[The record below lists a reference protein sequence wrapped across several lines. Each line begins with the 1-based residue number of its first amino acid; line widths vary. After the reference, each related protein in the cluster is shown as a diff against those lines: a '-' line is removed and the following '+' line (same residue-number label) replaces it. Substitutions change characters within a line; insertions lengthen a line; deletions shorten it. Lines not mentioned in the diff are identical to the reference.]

1 MTSPSPL
8 SSTEVLLAFFPRIK
22 DELISIMIKF
32 KSKLEYFIDYKTK
45 QINFTIPQ
53 ATEFLTHFPRHTD
66 GYKASVDRFV
76 NFGKQ
81 APQSAIALLLK
92 MVPNKE
98 GNFLYNELREKV
110 QFFGNFENL
119 LNLFLLIFFADCV
132 AQILSLEPN
141 TIFFDDLINLGY
153 ENIAP
158 GYESYEEPLRIQ
170 LISQYSV
177 IFSFL
182 SINKLDVF
190 IERFPSVLEKSD
202 PCLCIL
208 LHRFLRLTASANV
221 KIAQIAQFLNAL
233 EKMGI
238 NHKKNTKVITQWA
251 TSLCPLLSQL
261 NTDGCPEL
269 SLPLERIYS
278 MAMKKTHDRTADLHI
293 LLLCGNILLRD
304 TNLYKKNFENFF
316 YNNVLLKANKPHRV
330 HASLQTFI
338 SVIRGHFVSR
348 STLFWEWG
356 SFNANGQFG
365 IEATQLSEPNQ
376 IQSNENSYTNL
387 FFKHF
392 VKVAPIDKYPDL
404 VGQILVNF
412 AARDFNYFSTTTLPR
427 FIQEMEDDRWFLP
440 LNECL
445 STIVNPALHFAEWA
459 QENPLNCQIQIV
471 NSIPVLFNQLKPM
484 LFSISS
490 KYKSEEKT
498 EHIFSFTL
506 TDSMNYLKF
515 QLPCHTDDPF
525 LSTEQRIIDS
535 TNKIS
540 KFLQSIGFNSFFTTY
555 DESLPFQKYIIEN
568 ITPQEEK
575 EIQLLEFYPRIVNQ
589 SDLLAN
595 NLLPT
600 LLDTIL
606 NKSPAVGLFAIKVVN
621 CLFAAMPSSR
631 NIIYN
636 EIINKL
642 AEMTN
647 PVHIFIILELF
658 IKLFDLSLQ
667 PQCKLSCIKKF
678 INKSQSLAIYLMSI
692 PIPEIRDLSMSL
704 IERIYRFSNSYQIS
718 CPLFDILNNN
728 SKSIANAAINK
739 LYTSLK

>member
-1 MTSPSPL
+1 MTSPNPL

-238 NHKKNTKVITQWA
+238 NHKKNTKVITQ
-251 TSLCPLLSQL
+251 
-261 NTDGCPEL
+261 
-269 SLPLERIYS
+269 
-278 MAMKKTHDRTADLHI
+278 
-293 LLLCGNILLRD
+293 
-304 TNLYKKNFENFF
+304 
-316 YNNVLLKANKPHRV
+316 
-330 HASLQTFI
+330 
-338 SVIRGHFVSR
+338 
-348 STLFWEWG
+348 
-356 SFNANGQFG
+356 
-365 IEATQLSEPNQ
+365 
-376 IQSNENSYTNL
+376 
-387 FFKHF
+387 
-392 VKVAPIDKYPDL
+392 
-404 VGQILVNF
+404 
-412 AARDFNYFSTTTLPR
+412 
-427 FIQEMEDDRWFLP
+427 
-440 LNECL
+440 
-445 STIVNPALHFAEWA
+445 
-459 QENPLNCQIQIV
+459 
-471 NSIPVLFNQLKPM
+471 
-484 LFSISS
+484 
-490 KYKSEEKT
+490 
-498 EHIFSFTL
+498 
-506 TDSMNYLKF
+506 
-515 QLPCHTDDPF
+515 
-525 LSTEQRIIDS
+525 
-535 TNKIS
+535 
-540 KFLQSIGFNSFFTTY
+540 
-555 DESLPFQKYIIEN
+555 
-568 ITPQEEK
+568 
-575 EIQLLEFYPRIVNQ
+575 
-589 SDLLAN
+589 
-595 NLLPT
+595 
-600 LLDTIL
+600 
-606 NKSPAVGLFAIKVVN
+606 
-621 CLFAAMPSSR
+621 
-631 NIIYN
+631 
-636 EIINKL
+636 
-642 AEMTN
+642 
-647 PVHIFIILELF
+647 
-658 IKLFDLSLQ
+658 
-667 PQCKLSCIKKF
+667 
-678 INKSQSLAIYLMSI
+678 
-692 PIPEIRDLSMSL
+692 
-704 IERIYRFSNSYQIS
+704 
-718 CPLFDILNNN
+718 
-728 SKSIANAAINK
+728 
-739 LYTSLK
+739 